1 MSNFERRSPG
11 FFDSGRRFLDD
22 ALGAFYNRVELLV
35 VEFGEEKTKLIE
47 LLVCACAAVFFA
59 VMAVIVFT
67 ATVILM
73 FPLDYR
79 VFAAGGFCLV
89 YLSGA
94 IWSFLQLNKRLKQ
107 NGPPFAETINELKK
121 DREWLQPK

>member
-1 MSNFERRSPG
+1 MSNFERHTPG
-11 FFDSGRRFLDD
+11 LFDSGRRFLDD
-22 ALGAFYNRVELLV
+22 ALGAFYNRIELLI

-47 LLVCACAAVFFA
+47 LLVCAGAAVFFA

-67 ATVILM
+67 ATVILL
-73 FPLDYR
+73 FPQEWR
-79 VFAAGGFCLV
+79 VYAAGGFCLV
-89 YLSGA
+89 YLVGA

-107 NGPPFAETINELKK
+107 NSPPFAETINELKK